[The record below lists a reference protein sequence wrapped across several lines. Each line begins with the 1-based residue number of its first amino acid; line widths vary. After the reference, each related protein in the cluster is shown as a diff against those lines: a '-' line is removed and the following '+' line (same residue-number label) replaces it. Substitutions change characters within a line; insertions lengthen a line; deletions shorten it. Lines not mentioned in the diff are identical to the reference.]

1 MLERLERLEAEMRE
15 VRRRLDEFMPRHVPG
30 REPEP
35 LAPVDPMSL
44 EPLPEDRRRR

>member
-1 MLERLERLEAEMRE
+1 MLDRLERLEAEMRE
-15 VRRRLDEFMPRHVPG
+15 MRRRLDEFMPR
-30 REPEP
+30 REP

>member
-1 MLERLERLEAEMRE
+1 MLDRLERLEAEMRE
-15 VRRRLDEFMPRHVPG
+15 VRRRLDEFMPR